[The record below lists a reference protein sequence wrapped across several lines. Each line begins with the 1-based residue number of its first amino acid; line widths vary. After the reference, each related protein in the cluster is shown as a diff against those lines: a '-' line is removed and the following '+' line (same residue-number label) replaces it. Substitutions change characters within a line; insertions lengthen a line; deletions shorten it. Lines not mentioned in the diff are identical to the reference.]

1 MAIGTQCPAYALR
14 YVDPQPDAS
23 HEFPNGLPPTR
34 VRIPRQSQHGAGSGA
49 TRGAVIDGAD
59 VDAPVRAAG
68 GHARPLRIAQAPVLA
83 GGMTRESSTRD
94 LVWQSWFSAIR
105 IAAASCRAGMV
116 GGRPV
121 A

>member
-14 YVDPQPDAS
+14 NVDPQPDAS
-23 HEFPNGLPPTR
+23 HEFPNALPPTR

-94 LVWQSWFSAIR
+94 LVCAIMVFGDPN
-105 IAAASCRAGMV
+105 CRCELPSRY
-116 GGRPV
+116 GRWPTGC
-121 A
+121 